1 MQNNKFYDYPLL
13 YREYDGNVEYHSLQ
27 LRGVFL
33 INIPEQFVSYP
44 SYPNPFNPVAN
55 IRFGITEYG
64 FVILKV
70 LTVFGQDIITLEVG
84 CKDVGYH
91 KDQWQG
97 KDRYGIPVSSRANFS
112 VFQDGHQVQVV
123 KMILMQ

>member
-1 MQNNKFYDYPLL
+1 MQNNKFYDYLL
-13 YREYDGNVEYHSLQ
+13 SYMEYDGNVEYHSLQ

-33 INIPEQFVSYP
+33 INIPEQFVSYLN
-44 SYPNPFNPVAN
+44 YPNPFNTVAT

-70 LTVFGQDIITLEVG
+70 LTVFSQDIITLEVG

-91 KDQWQG
+91 KAQWQG
-97 KDRYGIPVSSRANFS
+97 KDRYGIPVSSKVNFS
-112 VFQDGHQVQVV
+112 DFQDGHQVQVV